1 MKTIL
6 FAISMLLFTNC
17 HAQQVDKSHIEVL
30 KEKVLDKTY
39 PKIDAIVVEHGDKI
53 IMEEYFNEFKKDSQH
68 DMRSSFK
75 SITSLL
81 AGIAIDKKLIAL
93 DDSLGRFFLN

>member
-6 FAISMLLFTNC
+6 FVLFILLFTNC
-17 HAQQVDKSHIEVL
+17 KAQQVNKSLIERL
-30 KEKVLDKTY
+30 KEKVADKTY
-39 PKIDAIVVEHGDKI
+39 PKIDGIVVKHQGKI
-53 IMEEYFNEFKKDSQH
+53 ILEEYFNGFKKDTPH

-81 AGIAIDKKLIAL
+81 AGIAIDKKLMGL
-93 DDSLGRFFLN
+93 DDTIDNH